1 VIFRRDTMKAIVLCG
16 GKGTRLRPYTYTI
29 PKPMLPLGK
38 KPILQYVLTSLKR
51 AGVTEAYLTVGYL
64 HEQIEE
70 YFGDGK
76 KAGMKL
82 HYSVEQSEMGTAGS
96 ILPLEKKMDGT
107 FVVMMGDHLSNLDI
121 AAVIAAHKKSGN
133 IATIALNKKGVP
145 LEYGVADLDASGNIV
160 RFREKPIVENF
171 VNAGLYVFEPEIFKY
186 IKPGEDFANNV
197 FPRLL
202 QSGKKIGGYVFTD
215 YWLDIGRT
223 TDYEHINQSISVI
236 DLALGMK

>member
-1 VIFRRDTMKAIVLCG
+1 MKAIVLCG

-38 KPILQYVLTSLKR
+38 KPILQYVLASLKR
-51 AGVTEAYLTVGYL
+51 AGVDEAYLAVGYL
-64 HEQIEE
+64 HEQIKD
-70 YFGDGK
+70 YFKDGK
-76 KAGMKL
+76 QLGMKIN
-82 HYSVEQSEMGTAGS
+82 YSIEKSEMGTAGS
-96 ILPLEKKMDGT
+96 ILPLAGKMDGA
-107 FVVMMGDHLSNLDI
+107 FVVMMGDHLSSLDI

-145 LEYGVADLDASGNIV
+145 LEYGVADLDANGNIA
-160 RFREKPIVENF
+160 RFREKPIVENH
-171 VNAGLYVFEPEIFKY
+171 VNTGVYVFEPEIFKY

-202 QSGKKIGGYVFTD
+202 ESKKKIGGFVFTD

-223 TDYEHINQSISVI
+223 TDYEHINQYISVI